1 MEKPISKACPI
12 THHRWGGNEEL
23 PEDDVQF
30 VFEVMPQVQ
39 ERLDAGL
46 CLLMEIENPEE
57 IKSSE
62 ETVEQI
68 NMNSAVRTGRMAFV
82 SKPMMIQLFGE
93 QGAETNR
100 GFINKEIMDQLEV
113 MAEKTA
119 SNLEEV
125 EEKYTPFQAIEDGEE
140 N

>member
-23 PEDDVQF
+23 PEDEVEF

-46 CLLMEIENPEE
+46 CLLMEIEIPEE

-62 ETVEQI
+62 DVVESVDT
-68 NMNSAVRTGRMAFV
+68 NSAVRTGRMAFV
-82 SKPMMIQLFGE
+82 SKAMMVQLFGE
-93 QGAETNR
+93 EGANTDR
-100 GFINKEIMDQLEV
+100 GFINKEIMDQLEI
-113 MAEKTA
+113 MAEKAA

-125 EEKYTPFQAIEDGEE
+125 EEKYTPFQAIEDEEE